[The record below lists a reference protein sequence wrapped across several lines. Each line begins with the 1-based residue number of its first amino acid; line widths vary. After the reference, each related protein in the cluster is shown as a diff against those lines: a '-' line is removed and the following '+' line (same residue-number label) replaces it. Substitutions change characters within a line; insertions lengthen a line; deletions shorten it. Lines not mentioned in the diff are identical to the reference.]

1 MNRDQSFSIEFA
13 RREELPDIVGIYNST
28 IAGRMVTADLEPV
41 TVESRIA
48 WFEAHQEDHRPLWVL
63 RHKEAIAGWASLQS
77 FYGRPAYNGTAEI
90 SIYVH
95 EDSRGTGVG
104 SRLVQHVLNE
114 CPRLGITTVLGFV
127 FGHNEPSIALLR
139 KFGFE
144 QWGYYPRVAVLDS
157 IERDLAILG
166 KRVDVEDK

>member
-1 MNRDQSFSIEFA
+1 MNRCQSFSIEFA
-13 RREELPDIVGIYNST
+13 RREDLPAIVGIYNST
-28 IAGRMVTADLEPV
+28 IAGRMATADLEPV
-41 TVESRIA
+41 TVESRIP

-63 RHKEAIAGWASLQS
+63 RHKETIAGWASLQS

-95 EDSRGTGVG
+95 EDSRGTGAG
-104 SRLVQHVLNE
+104 SRMVQHVLNE
-114 CPRLGITTVLGFV
+114 CSGLGITTLLGFV
-127 FGHNEPSIALLR
+127 FGHNKPSIALLR